1 MALTDEEYQTALARI
16 QQMPEDLEL
25 NIIGVGVFTKADLLR
40 ELQARTATGEKIA
53 EQQIRYLRTLKR

>member
-25 NIIGVGVFTKADLLR
+25 NIIGVGVFTKEDMLR
-40 ELQARTATGEKIA
+40 ELQAHTATGKVIA
-53 EQQIRYLRTLKR
+53 EQQMHYLRSLK